1 MALVC
6 AMNAFIASNATL
18 LLKGFPLWLLQSGIS
33 IFSLLTIAFVL
44 VRHRIFA
51 HYDTFIKEDLY
62 TILLNST

>member
-1 MALVC
+1 M
-6 AMNAFIASNATL
+6 

-62 TILLNST
+62 TILLNSP